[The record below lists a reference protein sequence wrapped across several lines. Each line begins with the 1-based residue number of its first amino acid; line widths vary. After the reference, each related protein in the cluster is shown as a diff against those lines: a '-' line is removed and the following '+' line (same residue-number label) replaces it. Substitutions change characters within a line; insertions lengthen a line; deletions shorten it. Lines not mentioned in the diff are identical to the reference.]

1 MPQFTS
7 SILDAIVVGQQRVNP
22 PGYSDPTES
31 VVLFIKCTPSA
42 SSGTLT
48 PNPKLIK
55 QLKDAIAKDL
65 TRRHVPAFI
74 FEAPEVPYNV
84 NGKKLEIQLKAVLCG
99 GQEALDKLKTTREE
113 RTLLSWFVKFFEVE
127 KVVKEQERRC
137 VAKL

>member
-7 SILDAIVVGQQRVNP
+7 SILDAIVVGQQRVTP
-22 PGYSDPTES
+22 PRYSDPTEN

-48 PNPKLIK
+48 PSPKITK
-55 QLKDAIAKDL
+55 QLNDAIAKDL

-74 FEAPEVPYNV
+74 FETPEVPYNV

-99 GQEALDKLKTTREE
+99 GQEALDKLKVTKEE
-113 RTLLSWFVKFFEVE
+113 REMLSWFVKFYDVE
-127 KVVKEQERRC
+127 KVVKEQLGRN
-137 VAKL
+137 AKL